1 MTNYGMA
8 GTPTLINWG
17 DEIKPDLAWD
27 WTHLGF
33 SPGDGYGTLVL
44 IVLSRSGSRRIMRA
58 LHAVVPKASTF
69 PLEAVL
75 SDPSDNFQNWEGIK
89 RHAEWVKDFPTQ
101 TVLMLEPPVGK
112 GAVGFYQMSG
122 KYMPNGVIGA
132 QTRPVVEPVNP
143 IPATSK
149 IRDALSGIA
158 AGWDVVWHSRYI
170 FSDHLRQQVT
180 GRLVD
185 GLLANTERDI
195 QALLTD
201 ARPAENTYWKA
212 KLPPLEA
219 AAETICG
226 LCTGDPYVWG
236 RALARNIDLDAFRLR
251 LDQGE
256 IPAVDMT
263 TKPWQPGTTVASI
276 TFPPGTDVNAKKELV
291 ARWHDTHKA
300 IVENDLLRWY
310 DEVVRDPEPTYE
322 ATVDHFHRP

>member
-1 MTNYGMA
+1 MTN
-8 GTPTLINWG
+8 TPTLINWG
-17 DEIKPDLAWD
+17 DEIKPESDLAWD

-33 SPGDGYGTLVL
+33 SSVDTYWGMAL
-44 IVLSRSGSRRIMRA
+44 IILSRSGSRRIMRA
-58 LHAVVPKASTF
+58 LYAAVPNKVNYPDDAILK
-69 PLEAVL
+69 
-75 SDPSDNFQNWEGIK
+75 DPSDSFQSWEGIK
-89 RHAEWVKDFPTQ
+89 RHAEWLKDLPTQ
-101 TVLMLEPPVGK
+101 TVLMLQNPRGP
-112 GAVGFYQMSG
+112 GFVAYHQMPG
-122 KYMPNGVIGA
+122 RYMPNGVISA
-132 QTRPVVEPVNP
+132 QTRPVLDPVNP

-185 GLLANTERDI
+185 GLLANIERDI
-195 QALLTD
+195 QTLLTD

-219 AAETICG
+219 AAATICG

-236 RALARNIDLDAFRLR
+236 RALARNIDLHAFRLR

-256 IPAVDMT
+256 IPSVDMT

-276 TFPPGTDVNAKKELV
+276 TFPPNTDVNAKKELV
-291 ARWHDTHKA
+291 ARWHDTNKA
-300 IVENDLLRWY
+300 YRRELSAAMV
-310 DEVVRDPEPTYE
+310 
-322 ATVDHFHRP
+322 

>member
-1 MTNYGMA
+1 MTS
-8 GTPTLINWG
+8 TPTLINWG

-33 SPGDGYGTLVL
+33 SPVDGYGGMNWV
-44 IVLSRSGSRRIMRA
+44 ILSRDGSRRIMRA
-58 LHAVVPKASTF
+58 VHAAVPRESRYPDDAILK
-69 PLEAVL
+69 
-75 SDPSDNFQNWEGIK
+75 DPSDNFQNWEGLK
-89 RHAEWVKDFPTQ
+89 RHAEWVKDDPAQ
-101 TVLMLEPPVGK
+101 TVLMMQSPM
-112 GAVGFYQMSG
+112 GAGRFGPHQMPG
-122 KYMPNGVIGA
+122 MFMPHGA
-132 QTRPVVEPVNP
+132 LLPQTRPVFDPVDP
-143 IPATSK
+143 RTSMNK

-185 GLLANTERDI
+185 GLLANIERNI
-195 QALLTD
+195 QAFLTD

-219 AAETICG
+219 AAATICG
-226 LCTGDPYVWG
+226 VCTGDPYVWA
-236 RALARNIDLDAFRLR
+236 RALARNIDIDAFRLR

-263 TKPWQPGTTVASI
+263 TKPWQPGATVSAVTYPLS
-276 TFPPGTDVNAKKELV
+276 TDVNEKKELA
-291 ARWHDTHKA
+291 ARWHDTNKA
-300 IVENDLLRWY
+300 TVENYLLRWY

-322 ATVDHFHRP
+322 ATFDHFHRP

>member
-1 MTNYGMA
+1 MTN
-8 GTPTLINWG
+8 TPTLINWS

-27 WTHLGF
+27 WAHLGI
-33 SPGDGYGTLVL
+33 SPTADFASMALV
-44 IVLSRSGSRRIMRA
+44 ILSRDGSRRIMRA
-58 LHAVVPKASTF
+58 LHA
-69 PLEAVL
+69 AVARK
-75 SDPSDNFQNWEGIK
+75 SRYPEDAIIKDPSDTFQSWEGIK
-89 RHAEWVKDFPTQ
+89 LHAEWVKDVPTQ
-101 TVLMLEPPVGK
+101 TVLMLQPPRGPGTVGLH
-112 GAVGFYQMSG
+112 QMPG
-122 KYMPNGVIGA
+122 RYMPNDVLPP
-132 QTRPVVEPVNP
+132 QTRPVLDPVNP

-185 GLLANTERDI
+185 GLLANIERNI
-195 QALLTD
+195 QTLLTD
-201 ARPAENTYWKA
+201 ARPVENTYWKA

-219 AAETICG
+219 ASETICG

-236 RALARNIDLDAFRLR
+236 RALARNIDLHAFRVR
-251 LDQGE
+251 LDQGQ

-276 TFPPGTDVNAKKELV
+276 TIPPNTDVNAKKELV
-291 ARWHDTHKA
+291 ARWHDTNKA
-300 IVENDLLRWY
+300 TVENDLLRWY

-322 ATVDHFHRP
+322 ATDDHFHRP